1 MKKTMERAV
10 LTGERA
16 LFFGA
21 DLDLKDCVFC
31 DGESPLKHSKNVT
44 LTDCSFRWKYP
55 LWYSENIVLDKCDF
69 QETARAGVWY
79 TKNISVGNSLIAAPK
94 TFRRAEEIALKSV
107 QMPNASETLWNCK
120 NVRADTV
127 FAKGDY
133 FAMNVEDF
141 SATGL
146 ELLGNY
152 SFDGAK
158 NVTIENSRLLSKDAF
173 WNSENVTVKNSYIA
187 GEYIGWNAKN
197 LTLEDCTIESLQG
210 FCYIENLKL
219 VRCKLLNTTLAFE
232 YSTVDADLIGGVDSI
247 LNPAGGKIVAD
258 EIGLLTVERCRVDPQ
273 KTVVTIRKKA
283 E

>member
-21 DLDLKDCVFC
+21 DLNLKDCVFC

-44 LTDCSFRWKYP
+44 LTGCSFRWKYP
-55 LWYSENIVLDKCDF
+55 LWYSENAELNDCDF

-94 TFRRAEEIALKSV
+94 TFRRAENITLQNV
-107 QMPNASETLWNCK
+107 RLPNASETLWNCK
-120 NVRADTV
+120 AVRAENV

-133 FAMNVEDF
+133 FARNVEDF